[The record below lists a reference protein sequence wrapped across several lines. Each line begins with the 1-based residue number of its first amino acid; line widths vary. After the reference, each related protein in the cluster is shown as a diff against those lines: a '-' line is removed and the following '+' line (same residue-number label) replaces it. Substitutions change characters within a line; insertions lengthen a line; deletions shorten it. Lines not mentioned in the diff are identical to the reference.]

1 MCVKTHTV
9 LIWACNSKMM
19 TRYIAILLILSDH
32 VKSDIMD
39 KRIAVVAF
47 QPKVSISHE
56 FLTEYVEDGFYS
68 SKDLTVCFRY
78 MTRFISDQA
87 YILLV
92 QTLQFRLGVYKNYGI
107 VFLRPFNS
115 TVSNDEYRRI
125 FQFCKSYEP
134 GYWLSVCL
142 RVKLRANIQE
152 ISFFQEGNLCSH
164 DKYLDGTFDYMLF
177 PNNASLDDWLG

>member
-9 LIWACNSKMM
+9 LLWACDSKMI
-19 TRYIAILLILSDH
+19 RYIAILLILSNQ

-56 FLTEYVEDGFYS
+56 FLTEDVNKGFYS

-78 MTRFISDQA
+78 MTRFISDLD
-87 YILLV
+87 YILLIE
-92 QTLQFRLGVYKNYGI
+92 TIQFRLGVYKNYGV

-115 TVSNDEYRRI
+115 TVSNDEYRRVYR
-125 FQFCKSYEP
+125 FCKSCEP
-134 GYWLSVCL
+134 GHWVSVCL
-142 RVKLRANIQE
+142 RVTLHAKIQK
-152 ISFFQEGNLCSH
+152 ISFFQDGGLCFY
-164 DKYLDGTFDYMLF
+164 DKYLDGSFENMF
-177 PNNASLDDWLG
+177 FRNNVSLDDWLG